1 MGDGRIVLKS
11 LLDASF
17 NKILLNEPTFG
28 RIHLADSTFNADLDL
43 ASNLNADLDSGS
55 QNIVDP
61 SEFAVT
67 KGFA

>member
-1 MGDGRIVLKS
+1 MKETVAILEIKPVLW
-11 LLDASF
+11 
-17 NKILLNEPTFG
+17 ILIG
-28 RIHLADSTFNADLDL
+28 FNADMDL

-55 QNIVDP
+55 QINVDP

>member
-1 MGDGRIVLKS
+1 MVVL
-11 LLDASF
+11 
-17 NKILLNEPTFG
+17 IG
-28 RIHLADSTFNADLDL
+28 FNADLDL

-55 QNIVDP
+55 QNNVDP